1 MVKETYYTHKR
12 DLQIYWHT
20 LAVFRD
26 GALVGLELLVLGGFR
41 APRAAAAFL
50 FLFHQPPGRVGRDY
64 CAALL
69 YTYIHI
75 YIYMYIYV
83 YTQSHTHTFTH
94 TQSHTHTHTH
104 THSHTHTH
112 TPGSL
117 PRRDTRDSRV
127 LGLWGLRAGRASRC
141 PACTGHT
148 RRADR

>member
-1 MVKETYYTHKR
+1 MSKEACHMVKETYYTHKR

-75 YIYMYIYV
+75 YIYMYTYV

-112 TPGSL
+112 THTRQFAPTGHARQPGSRSVG
-117 PRRDTRDSRV
+117 P
-127 LGLWGLRAGRASRC
+127 AS
-141 PACTGHT
+141 GESE
-148 RRADR
+148 

>member
-50 FLFHQPPGRVGRDY
+50 FLFHQPPGRDGRDY

-69 YTYIHI
+69 YTYIHTYIYTYIHTYIYTYIHI
-75 YIYMYIYV
+75 YIYVCICLH
-83 YTQSHTHTFTH
+83 TITHTHNHTH
-94 TQSHTHTHTH
+94 IHIHTLIHTHTHTH
-104 THSHTHTH
+104 TRQFAPTGHARQ
-112 TPGSL
+112 PGSRSVG
-117 PRRDTRDSRV
+117 P
-127 LGLWGLRAGRASRC
+127 AS
-141 PACTGHT
+141 GESE
-148 RRADR
+148 

>member
-50 FLFHQPPGRVGRDY
+50 FLFHQPPGRDGRDY

-69 YTYIHI
+69 YTYIHTYIYTYIHI
-75 YIYMYIYV
+75 YIYVCICLH
-83 YTQSHTHTFTH
+83 TITHTHIHTHTITH
-94 TQSHTHTHTH
+94 IHIHTPIHTHTHTH
-104 THSHTHTH
+104 QAVC
-112 TPGSL
+112 PDG
-117 PRRDTRDSRV
+117 TRET
-127 LGLWGLRAGRASRC
+127 AGF
-141 PACTGHT
+141 
-148 RRADR
+148 

>member
-112 TPGSL
+112 THQAVCPDG
-117 PRRDTRDSRV
+117 TRET
-127 LGLWGLRAGRASRC
+127 AGF
-141 PACTGHT
+141 
-148 RRADR
+148 